1 MKFRAITKKLVA
13 LATVATCTLAL
24 TACGGSG
31 EETTDGN
38 VAVKIGVVGSIYEDI
53 WKEVQVLLV
62 EEGIDLEIISF
73 SDYVT
78 PNSALANGEIDINAF
93 QHQIFLESDSAAHG
107 YEIENIGN
115 TFIVPLKLYSNYVT
129 SVDQIKDGDT
139 IAIADDITIG
149 GRAIK
154 GLAAMG
160 LVNLKADAG
169 FSPELDD
176 IESYNVDIKIVQL
189 SSSTIPAALPDVT
202 AAFTSG
208 NFALDFGL
216 DPEAAIF
223 DDVTLD
229 EEPYWNLI
237 AARSADLEDADT
249 VAIYKKIV
257 EAYQSQTV
265 LDIFEADFA
274 GVFIPCGWGQ
284 DLLEQ

>member
-1 MKFRAITKKLVA
+1 MKFSNIAKRLVA
-13 LATVATCTLAL
+13 VATVATCTLAL
-24 TACGGSG
+24 TACGGSS
-31 EETTDGN
+31 EEVVEGN
-38 VAVKIGVVGSIYEDI
+38 INVKIGVVGSIYEDI
-53 WKEVQVLLV
+53 WKAVQVELE

-93 QHQIFLESDSAAHG
+93 QHQIFLESDAAAHG

-129 SVDQIKDGDT
+129 SVDEIKDGDK
-139 IAIADDITIG
+139 IAIADDVTIA

-160 LVNLKADAG
+160 LVNLKEDAG

-176 IESYNVDIKIVQL
+176 IESFNVAIEIVQL
-189 SSSTIPAALPDVT
+189 SSSTIPASLPDVT

-249 VAIYKKIV
+249 VALYKKIV
-257 EAYQSQTV
+257 SAYQSETV
-265 LDIFEADFA
+265 LDIFDADFA
-274 GVFIPCGWGQ
+274 GVFIPCGWNQ
-284 DLLEQ
+284 DLLAQ

>member
-1 MKFRAITKKLVA
+1 MKFGKITKKLVA
-13 LATVATCTLAL
+13 LATVATCTIAL
-24 TACGGSG
+24 TACGSS
-31 EETTDGN
+31 EEVAEDGN
-38 VAVKIGVVGSIYEDI
+38 VNVKIGVVGSVYEDI
-53 WKEVQVLLV
+53 WKAVQAELV
-62 EEGIDLEIISF
+62 DEGIDLEIISF

-93 QHQIFLESDSAAHG
+93 QHQIFMESDAEAHG

-129 SVDQIKDGDT
+129 SVDEIKDGDK
-139 IAIADDITIG
+139 IAIADDVTIG

-154 GLAAMG
+154 SLEAMG
-160 LVNLKADAG
+160 LVNLKEDAG

-176 IESYNVDIKIVQL
+176 IESYNVAIEIVQL
-189 SSSTIPAALPDVT
+189 SSSTIPASLPDVT

-249 VAIYKKIV
+249 VALYKKIV
-257 EAYQSQTV
+257 EAYQSDVV

-274 GVFIPCGWGQ
+274 GVFIPCGWEQ
-284 DLLEQ
+284 DLLVQ

>member
-1 MKFRAITKKLVA
+1 MKFKNIAKKLVA
-13 LATVATCTLAL
+13 VATVATTALAL
-24 TACGGSG
+24 TACGGSS
-31 EETTDGN
+31 EEVAEGN
-38 VAVKIGVVGSIYEDI
+38 VNVKIGVVGSASEDI
-53 WKEVQVLLV
+53 WKAVQAQLV

-93 QHQIFLESDSAAHG
+93 QHQIFLESDSGAHG

-115 TFIVPLKLYSNYVT
+115 TYIVPLKLYSNYVT
-129 SVDQIKDGDT
+129 SVDEIKDGDK
-139 IAIADDITIG
+139 IAIADDVTIG

-154 GLAAMG
+154 GLAVMG
-160 LVNLKADAG
+160 LVNLKEDAG

-176 IESYNVDIKIVQL
+176 IESYNVDIEIVQL
-189 SSSTIPAALPDVT
+189 SSSTIPASLPDVT

-237 AARSADLEDADT
+237 AARSADLEDEDT
-249 VAIYKKIV
+249 VALYKKIV
-257 EAYQSQTV
+257 EAYQSETV

-274 GVFIPCGWGQ
+274 GVFIPCGWDQ
-284 DLLEQ
+284 DLLAQ